1 MEIWSVKMRKRFF
14 LIIVFMCFTVF
25 GLAANEAETTY
36 RLLVLGDIHYTNQK
50 YHPLPYPKKQRLIN
64 KYIGMWEKKS
74 PELLSAA
81 QRQIKSESIKGVL
94 QLGDMTVGYCETELL
109 HEQMFR
115 YAFQTL
121 KNYFPNVPLYT
132 VIGNHDVRQGHSKS
146 MEPVRKI
153 LLPRQAKEL
162 GRETLKNG
170 NYCFCI
176 GPDLFVAVDCFE
188 KSEKVS
194 DFLRK
199 TLADHPK
206 ARYVFLLTHFPL
218 FPAADRSPLTLIP
231 HYPEIAAML
240 EKKRAFVLAAHTHQF
255 SRITRSTKNGK
266 ITQIVF
272 TSMGED
278 WHNSRIIRK
287 FFGNSLSEKY
297 NWDQYLKMTRKNL
310 SSSKHGQALLEEF
323 SEIESA
329 GKYDGEFFSRKSG
342 FAILNVSDRNIEV
355 RIYLDDSGKPARI
368 LQLK

>member
-1 MEIWSVKMRKRFF
+1 MTKLFV
-14 LIIVFMCFTVF
+14 LIVFPLYFTVF
-25 GLAANEAETTY
+25 GLVANEAEITY
-36 RLLVLGDIHYTNQK
+36 RLLVLGDIHYTNQR
-50 YHPLPYPKKQRLIN
+50 YNPLPYPKKQRSIN
-64 KYIGMWEKKS
+64 KYISMWRKKS

-81 QRQIKSESIKGVL
+81 RKQIKSEPVKGVL
-94 QLGDMTVGYCETELL
+94 QLGDLTNGECESELL

-121 KNYFPNVPLYT
+121 KNYFPNEPLYT
-132 VIGNHDVRQGHSKS
+132 VIGNHDVRQRHSES
-146 MEPVRKI
+146 MGPVRKV

-162 GRETLKNG
+162 DRKTLKNG

-188 KSEKVS
+188 KAEKVS
-194 DFLRK
+194 AFLRK

-206 ARYVFLLTHFPL
+206 TRYVFLLTHYPL

-272 TSMGED
+272 TSVGED
-278 WHNSRIIRK
+278 WHNGRLIRK
-287 FFGNSLSEKY
+287 FFGNSLSEKC
-297 NWDQYLKMTRKNL
+297 NWDQYLKMTKKRL
-310 SSSKHGQALLEEF
+310 SSSKHGQALLEEL

-329 GKYDGEFFSRKSG
+329 GKYDGEFFFRKSG
-342 FAILNVSDRNIEV
+342 FAILNISDRNIEV